1 MRDLT
6 IGKNEAGQRMDKYLK
21 KYFPEAGS
29 GFLYKMLRKK
39 NILLNEKKADGK
51 EMLKQGDRIRLY
63 LAEETIEKF
72 RGGQMKPAVSGRKTS
87 DIKLDV
93 IYEDDHVAIVNKP
106 AGMLSQKAKPSDLSL
121 VEYFQRYL
129 LETGAISEQEL
140 ETFHPAPCNR
150 LDRNTSGLVLCGKSL
165 AGLQALSEA
174 LKLRTL
180 KKYYLA
186 LVLGK
191 ADRPGHQK
199 AWLSKDTKTNQ
210 VKVSTGQVPESSPI
224 ETAWEPVWSNGEET
238 LLKVELITGKSH
250 QIRCHLAS
258 LGYPLAGDPKYGNA
272 RWNRRLKQEY
282 GLKRQFLHS
291 HECPVR
297 WKLCRENVLPHRF
310 RMNWNGLQRV
320 RERRVNYDRRENR
333 RRRNER
339 EEETEKESEKGAY
352 GRRNHDRVCSG
363 NGLGDEKLC
372 TDQCSYSFGIDG
384 RYDYDGRPDLWK
396 QAVI

>member
-1 MRDLT
+1 
-6 IGKNEAGQRMDKYLK
+6 
-21 KYFPEAGS
+21 
-29 GFLYKMLRKK
+29 
-39 NILLNEKKADGK
+39 
-51 EMLKQGDRIRLY
+51 
-63 LAEETIEKF
+63 
-72 RGGQMKPAVSGRKTS
+72 
-87 DIKLDV
+87 
-93 IYEDDHVAIVNKP
+93 
-106 AGMLSQKAKPSDLSL
+106 MLSQKAKPSDLSL

-210 VKVSTGQVPESSPI
+210 VKVSTGQVPESSPV

-282 GLKRQFLHS
+282 GLKRQFLHAWQVEFPRMS
-291 HECPVR
+291 GALEALSGKCFTAPLPDELER
-297 WKLCRENVLPHRF
+297 ITEGERKKGKL
-310 RMNWNGLQRV
+310 
-320 RERRVNYDRRENR
+320 
-333 RRRNER
+333 
-339 EEETEKESEKGAY
+339 
-352 GRRNHDRVCSG
+352 
-363 NGLGDEKLC
+363 
-372 TDQCSYSFGIDG
+372 
-384 RYDYDGRPDLWK
+384 
-396 QAVI
+396 

>member
-1 MRDLT
+1 M
-6 IGKNEAGQRMDKYLK
+6 
-21 KYFPEAGS
+21 
-29 GFLYKMLRKK
+29 
-39 NILLNEKKADGK
+39 
-51 EMLKQGDRIRLY
+51 
-63 LAEETIEKF
+63 
-72 RGGQMKPAVSGRKTS
+72 
-87 DIKLDV
+87 
-93 IYEDDHVAIVNKP
+93 AIVNKP
-106 AGMLSQKAKPSDLSL
+106 AGILSQKAKPSDLSL
-121 VEYFQRYL
+121 VEYFQQYL

-282 GLKRQFLHS
+282 GLKRQFLHAWQVEFPRMS
-291 HECPVR
+291 GALEALSGKCFTAPLPDELER
-297 WKLCRENVLPHRF
+297 ITEGERKKGKL
-310 RMNWNGLQRV
+310 
-320 RERRVNYDRRENR
+320 
-333 RRRNER
+333 
-339 EEETEKESEKGAY
+339 
-352 GRRNHDRVCSG
+352 
-363 NGLGDEKLC
+363 
-372 TDQCSYSFGIDG
+372 
-384 RYDYDGRPDLWK
+384 
-396 QAVI
+396 

>member
-121 VEYFQRYL
+121 VEYFQQYL

-180 KKYYLA
+180 KNIIWHWCLEKQT
-186 LVLGK
+186 GRDIRK
-191 ADRPGHQK
+191 PG
-199 AWLSKDTKTNQ
+199 
-210 VKVSTGQVPESSPI
+210 
-224 ETAWEPVWSNGEET
+224 
-238 LLKVELITGKSH
+238 
-250 QIRCHLAS
+250 
-258 LGYPLAGDPKYGNA
+258 
-272 RWNRRLKQEY
+272 
-282 GLKRQFLHS
+282 
-291 HECPVR
+291 
-297 WKLCRENVLPHRF
+297 
-310 RMNWNGLQRV
+310 
-320 RERRVNYDRRENR
+320 
-333 RRRNER
+333 
-339 EEETEKESEKGAY
+339 
-352 GRRNHDRVCSG
+352 
-363 NGLGDEKLC
+363 
-372 TDQCSYSFGIDG
+372 
-384 RYDYDGRPDLWK
+384 
-396 QAVI
+396 

>member
-1 MRDLT
+1 MREILVSP
-6 IGKNEAGQRMDKYLK
+6 GEAGQRLDKLLARYLNT
-21 KYFPEAGS
+21 AS
-29 GFLYKMLRKK
+29 VSFLYKMMRKK
-39 NILLNEKKADGK
+39 NITLNGKKAVGK
-51 EMLKQGDRIRLY
+51 ELVQVGDSVKVFLSDDTWSKFSTIRNQSSTRSAHQKQMSSWAKIPPLKKEQI
-63 LAEETIEKF
+63 
-72 RGGQMKPAVSGRKTS
+72 
-87 DIKLDV
+87 
-93 IYEDDHVAIVNKP
+93 IYEDDHILLMNKP
-106 AGMLSQKAKPSDLSL
+106 AGVLSQKAQPKDISIN
-121 VEYFQRYL
+121 EQMIAYL
-129 LETGAISEQEL
+129 LQSGQITEESLQL
-140 ETFHPAPCNR
+140 VKPAVCNR

-282 GLKRQFLHS
+282 GLKRQFLHAWQVEFPRMS
-291 HECPVR
+291 GALEALSGKCFTAPLPDELER
-297 WKLCRENVLPHRF
+297 ITEGERKKGKL
-310 RMNWNGLQRV
+310 
-320 RERRVNYDRRENR
+320 
-333 RRRNER
+333 
-339 EEETEKESEKGAY
+339 
-352 GRRNHDRVCSG
+352 
-363 NGLGDEKLC
+363 
-372 TDQCSYSFGIDG
+372 
-384 RYDYDGRPDLWK
+384 
-396 QAVI
+396 

>member
-1 MRDLT
+1 
-6 IGKNEAGQRMDKYLK
+6 
-21 KYFPEAGS
+21 
-29 GFLYKMLRKK
+29 
-39 NILLNEKKADGK
+39 
-51 EMLKQGDRIRLY
+51 MLKQGDRIRLY

-106 AGMLSQKAKPSDLSL
+106 AGILSQKAKPSDLSL

-210 VKVSTGQVPESSPI
+210 VKVSTGQMPESSPI

-282 GLKRQFLHS
+282 GLKRQFLHAWQVEFPRMS
-291 HECPVR
+291 GALEALSGKCFTAP
-297 WKLCRENVLPHRF
+297 LPHE
-310 RMNWNGLQRV
+310 L
-320 RERRVNYDRRENR
+320 ERITEG
-333 RRRNER
+333 ER
-339 EEETEKESEKGAY
+339 KKG
-352 GRRNHDRVCSG
+352 
-363 NGLGDEKLC
+363 KL
-372 TDQCSYSFGIDG
+372 
-384 RYDYDGRPDLWK
+384 
-396 QAVI
+396 

>member
-1 MRDLT
+1 
-6 IGKNEAGQRMDKYLK
+6 MDKYLK

-72 RGGQMKPAVSGRKTS
+72 RGGQMRPAVSGRKTS

-121 VEYFQRYL
+121 VEYFQQYL

-282 GLKRQFLHS
+282 GLKRQFLHAWQVEFPRMS
-291 HECPVR
+291 GALEALSGKCFTAPLPDELER
-297 WKLCRENVLPHRF
+297 ITEGERKKGKL
-310 RMNWNGLQRV
+310 
-320 RERRVNYDRRENR
+320 
-333 RRRNER
+333 
-339 EEETEKESEKGAY
+339 
-352 GRRNHDRVCSG
+352 
-363 NGLGDEKLC
+363 
-372 TDQCSYSFGIDG
+372 
-384 RYDYDGRPDLWK
+384 
-396 QAVI
+396 

>member
-1 MRDLT
+1 M
-6 IGKNEAGQRMDKYLK
+6 
-21 KYFPEAGS
+21 
-29 GFLYKMLRKK
+29 
-39 NILLNEKKADGK
+39 
-51 EMLKQGDRIRLY
+51 
-63 LAEETIEKF
+63 
-72 RGGQMKPAVSGRKTS
+72 
-87 DIKLDV
+87 
-93 IYEDDHVAIVNKP
+93 
-106 AGMLSQKAKPSDLSL
+106 
-121 VEYFQRYL
+121 
-129 LETGAISEQEL
+129 
-140 ETFHPAPCNR
+140 
-150 LDRNTSGLVLCGKSL
+150 LCGKSL

-282 GLKRQFLHS
+282 GLKRQFLHAWQVEFPRMS
-291 HECPVR
+291 GALEALSGKYFTAPLPDELER
-297 WKLCRENVLPHRF
+297 ITEGERKKGKL
-310 RMNWNGLQRV
+310 
-320 RERRVNYDRRENR
+320 
-333 RRRNER
+333 
-339 EEETEKESEKGAY
+339 
-352 GRRNHDRVCSG
+352 
-363 NGLGDEKLC
+363 
-372 TDQCSYSFGIDG
+372 
-384 RYDYDGRPDLWK
+384 
-396 QAVI
+396 

>member
-39 NILLNEKKADGK
+39 NILLNEKKADGE
-51 EMLKQGDRIRLY
+51 EMLKPGDRIRLY

-72 RGGQMKPAVSGRKTS
+72 RGEQMKPAVSGRKTP
-87 DIKLDV
+87 DIKLEV

-210 VKVSTGQVPESSPI
+210 VKVSTGQGPESSPI

-282 GLKRQFLHS
+282 GLKRQFLHAWQVEFPRMS
-291 HECPVR
+291 GALEALSGKCFTAP
-297 WKLCRENVLPHRF
+297 LPHE
-310 RMNWNGLQRV
+310 L
-320 RERRVNYDRRENR
+320 ERITEG
-333 RRRNER
+333 ER
-339 EEETEKESEKGAY
+339 KKG
-352 GRRNHDRVCSG
+352 
-363 NGLGDEKLC
+363 KL
-372 TDQCSYSFGIDG
+372 
-384 RYDYDGRPDLWK
+384 
-396 QAVI
+396 

>member
-106 AGMLSQKAKPSDLSL
+106 AGILSQKAKPSDLSL

-150 LDRNTSGLVLCGKSL
+150 FGPQYQWSGVVRKESGRAAGTVGSTETANAEKILSGAGAWKSRQAGTSESLAEQRYKNQSGKS
-165 AGLQALSEA
+165 E
-174 LKLRTL
+174 
-180 KKYYLA
+180 
-186 LVLGK
+186 
-191 ADRPGHQK
+191 H
-199 AWLSKDTKTNQ
+199 
-210 VKVSTGQVPESSPI
+210 
-224 ETAWEPVWSNGEET
+224 WS
-238 LLKVELITGKSH
+238 
-250 QIRCHLAS
+250 
-258 LGYPLAGDPKYGNA
+258 
-272 RWNRRLKQEY
+272 
-282 GLKRQFLHS
+282 
-291 HECPVR
+291 
-297 WKLCRENVLPHRF
+297 
-310 RMNWNGLQRV
+310 
-320 RERRVNYDRRENR
+320 
-333 RRRNER
+333 
-339 EEETEKESEKGAY
+339 GA
-352 GRRNHDRVCSG
+352 
-363 NGLGDEKLC
+363 
-372 TDQCSYSFGIDG
+372 
-384 RYDYDGRPDLWK
+384 
-396 QAVI
+396 

>member
-106 AGMLSQKAKPSDLSL
+106 AGILSQKAKPSDLSL

-210 VKVSTGQVPESSPI
+210 VQVSTGQV
-224 ETAWEPVWSNGEET
+224 
-238 LLKVELITGKSH
+238 
-250 QIRCHLAS
+250 QIGRAS
-258 LGYPLAGDPKYGNA
+258 
-272 RWNRRLKQEY
+272 
-282 GLKRQFLHS
+282 
-291 HECPVR
+291 
-297 WKLCRENVLPHRF
+297 CRE
-310 RMNWNGLQRV
+310 RV
-320 RERRVNYDRRENR
+320 
-333 RRRNER
+333 
-339 EEETEKESEKGAY
+339 
-352 GRRNHDRVCSG
+352 
-363 NGLGDEKLC
+363 
-372 TDQCSYSFGIDG
+372 
-384 RYDYDGRPDLWK
+384 
-396 QAVI
+396 